1 MQHSKN
7 RLTRLCILCGALC
20 VIPLGAQ
27 QAEQQKG
34 GFFGTSSLWGN
45 TPSSFATSGELPS
58 ERQLAEAPVALLP
71 QSPLPENGLNET
83 DRPLLYIPP
92 PGGGGPLGTPVKETL
107 FFLAFLAILYGIIC
121 RIKNPITN

>member
-1 MQHSKN
+1 MQHSKT

-34 GFFGTSSLWGN
+34 GFFGTSSLWRN
-45 TPSSFATSGELPS
+45 TPSSFAANGELPS

-71 QSPLPENGLNET
+71 QKLLPGDGLNET

-92 PGGGGPLGTPVKETL
+92 PDNGIPLGTPVKDVL
-107 FFLAFLAILYGIIC
+107 LFLAALAIIYGIIC
-121 RIKNPITN
+121 RTKNRTTN